1 MFKMEED
8 RKCLEKKEKEF
19 KRLNWRKYIKEKEMR
34 VKMERKKR

>member
-8 RKCLEKKEKEF
+8 RKCSEKKEKEV

-34 VKMERKKR
+34 VKRKRKKR